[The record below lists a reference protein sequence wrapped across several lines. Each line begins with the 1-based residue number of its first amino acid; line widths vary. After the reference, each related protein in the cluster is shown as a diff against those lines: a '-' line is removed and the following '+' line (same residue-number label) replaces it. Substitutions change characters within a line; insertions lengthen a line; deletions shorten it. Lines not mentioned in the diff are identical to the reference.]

1 MGRKPTTLA
10 GAALEVARREF
21 EAGSSNRQISLAA
34 AVSQPVWERALRAE
48 LGDAAFEHQL
58 AQNKRKNTPGRRATK
73 ETSSRF
79 PRPQQ
84 RGRNGKTIQ
93 VVCVETGAAF
103 GSINKAAV
111 ALSVPYHQ
119 IRNNLLGKGSAFR
132 PDGRPISFRRW
143 RKGDPEVEV
152 RPSRKSIP
160 LRFEDGRVWPSVA
173 ALIKDLGG
181 EARHVTRFCRRLKEL
196 DYGPGSPPLALEE
209 MLPLAELMPFLQ
221 RKQLEDRIR
230 STSR

>member
-1 MGRKPTTLA
+1 MPPLSTSWRRTRERTRPA
-10 GAALEVARREF
+10 GGQPRRP
-21 EAGSSNRQISLAA
+21 
-34 AVSQPVWERALRAE
+34 AV
-48 LGDAAFEHQL
+48 G
-58 AQNKRKNTPGRRATK
+58 
-73 ETSSRF
+73 F

-84 RGRNGKTIQ
+84 RRRNGKTIQ

-103 GSINKAAV
+103 GSINKAAA

-119 IRNNLLGKGSAFR
+119 IRNSLLGKGSAFR
-132 PDGRPISFRRW
+132 PDGRPITFRRW

-173 ALIKDLGG
+173 ALVKDLGG

-196 DYGPGSPPLALEE
+196 GYGPGSPPLALEE